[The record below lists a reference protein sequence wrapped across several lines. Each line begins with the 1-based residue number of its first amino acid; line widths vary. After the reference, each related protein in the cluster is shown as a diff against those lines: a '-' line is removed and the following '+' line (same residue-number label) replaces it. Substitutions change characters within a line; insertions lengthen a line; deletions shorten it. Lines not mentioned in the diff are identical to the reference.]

1 MPTPKPTQSPSDESI
16 SGVASGARL
25 IKKYPNRRLY
35 DTRSSVYVTL
45 QEVKNFVLAGESLK
59 VVDAKTQED
68 LTRSIYLQIILEEEA
83 GGVPMFSEATL
94 ANIIRVYGHAMQGLM
109 GHYLENNVQQF
120 SNLQK
125 QITEQFQPVSPDAWA
140 QLVTQP
146 GAAMQQM
153 VGEWT
158 QQSNQFLSQ
167 MQEQIAKNMGMKK

>member
-1 MPTPKPTQSPSDESI
+1 M
-16 SGVASGARL
+16 ARHKQHPADPQGEGRRV

-35 DTRSSVYVTL
+35 DTATSSYITL
-45 QEVKNFVLAGESLK
+45 TDVKKMIMEHVDL
-59 VVDAKTQED
+59 VVQDAKSQED
-68 LTRSIYLQIILEEEA
+68 LTRSILLQIILEEEA

>member
-1 MPTPKPTQSPSDESI
+1 MSSADTGS
-16 SGVASGARL
+16 RL

-35 DTRSSVYVTL
+35 DTRSSAYVTL

-59 VVDAKTQED
+59 VMDAKTQED

-83 GGVPMFSEATL
+83 GGVPMFSEAAL
-94 ANIIRVYGHAMQGLM
+94 ANIIRVYGHAMQGMM
-109 GHYLENNVQQF
+109 GHYLENNIQQF

-125 QITEQFQPVSPDAWA
+125 QITEQLQPISPDAWA
-140 QLVTQP
+140 QMMTQP

-167 MQEQIAKNMGMKK
+167 MQEQIAKNMGIKK